1 MKKLYFLLLSFV
13 SFIYSSSLYG
23 ADSMSAGDLKN
34 AIIPDS
40 ASNVLWADTRAA
52 QWVSFLD
59 RILDFARDS
68 IFRLLMLIA
77 IAVFLFIGA
86 RLVIARWNPEEFK
99 KALQS
104 FVYAVVGIFVV
115 AAAWVIVR
123 FVAWLDI

>member
-1 MKKLYFLLLSFV
+1 MKKLYFLLLSFT

-23 ADSMSAGDLKN
+23 ADSMSAGDLKSV
-34 AIIPDS
+34 IIPDS
-40 ASNVLWADTRAA
+40 ASNVLSPDTRTA

-68 IFRLLMLIA
+68 IFSLLMLVA
-77 IAVFLFIGA
+77 IGVFIFIGA

-115 AAAWVIVR
+115 AAAWVMVR